1 MSSARPSTV
10 SSAATSA
17 GPIRASSSASRFPPA
32 SSRRCCGNKPA
43 QAALVLTLPNLITVA
58 RVLLIPVVAFLLLD
72 HDYKLAFAVFVAA
85 ALGDWLDGF
94 LARRL
99 NQMSQ
104 LGAVLDPIADKMT
117 MMIVAILL
125 AAQEMLPIWLAVVI
139 VMRDAIIVAGAV
151 AYRFVV
157 GHIEMA
163 PTRLSKANT
172 FLEFGVLALVMARA
186 GRLIET
192 GAWLIPLFVLLFA
205 SVLVSGAHYVW
216 VWRRKALDN
225 APPR

>member
-1 MSSARPSTV
+1 MA
-10 SSAATSA
+10 
-17 GPIRASSSASRFPPA
+17 
-32 SSRRCCGNKPA
+32 CG
-43 QAALVLTLPNLITVA
+43 V
-58 RVLLIPVVAFLLLD
+58 
-72 HDYKLAFAVFVAA
+72 FAAA

-125 AAQEMLPIWLAVVI
+125 AAQALLPIWLAVVI
-139 VMRDAIIVAGAV
+139 VLRDAIIVAGAV

-172 FLEFGVLALVMARA
+172 FLEFGVLALVMAQA
-186 GRLIET
+186 GRLLQA
-192 GAWLIPLFVLLFA
+192 GAWLPPLFVLAFVL
-205 SVLVSGAHYVW
+205 VLVSGAHYVLI
-216 VWRRKALDN
+216 WRRKAIDD
-225 APPR
+225 ARRS

>member
-1 MSSARPSTV
+1 M
-10 SSAATSA
+10 
-17 GPIRASSSASRFPPA
+17 
-32 SSRRCCGNKPA
+32 
-43 QAALVLTLPNLITVA
+43 LTLPNLITIA

-72 HDYKLAFAVFVAA
+72 HDYKLAFAVFMAA
-85 ALGDWLDGF
+85 AAGDWLDGF

-104 LGAVLDPIADKMT
+104 LGAVLDPVADKMT

-125 AAQEMLPIWLAVVI
+125 AAQGMLPIWLAVVI
-139 VMRDAIIVAGAV
+139 VMRDAIIVAGAI

-172 FLEFGVLALVMARA
+172 FLEFGVLALVMAQSA
-186 GRLIET
+186 ELFGA
-192 GAWLIPLFVLLFA
+192 GAWLMPLFFLLFA

-216 VWRRKALDN
+216 VWRRKAIEDTR
-225 APPR
+225 PPR

>member
-1 MSSARPSTV
+1 M
-10 SSAATSA
+10 
-17 GPIRASSSASRFPPA
+17 F
-32 SSRRCCGNKPA
+32 
-43 QAALVLTLPNLITVA
+43 TLPNLITIA

-72 HDYKLAFAVFVAA
+72 HDYKLAFAVFMAA
-85 ALGDWLDGF
+85 AVGDWLDGF

-104 LGAVLDPIADKMT
+104 LGAVLDPVADKMT
-117 MMIVAILL
+117 MMIVAIIM
-125 AAQEMLPIWLAVVI
+125 AAQGLLPIWLAVVI
-139 VMRDAIIVAGAV
+139 VMRDAIIVAGAI

-172 FLEFGVLALVMARA
+172 FLEFGVLTLAMAQAGGLVDAS
-186 GRLIET
+186 
-192 GAWLIPLFVLLFA
+192 AWLMSLFLLLFA

-216 VWRRKALDN
+216 VWRRKAIDH
-225 APPR
+225 AAGPGTKKPDR

>member
-1 MSSARPSTV
+1 M
-10 SSAATSA
+10 
-17 GPIRASSSASRFPPA
+17 F
-32 SSRRCCGNKPA
+32 
-43 QAALVLTLPNLITVA
+43 TLPNLITIA
-58 RVLLIPVVAFLLLD
+58 RILLIPVVVFLLLD

-85 ALGDWLDGF
+85 AIGDWLDGF

-99 NQMSQ
+99 HQMSQ

-125 AAQEMLPIWLAVVI
+125 AAQEMLPVWLAVVI

-151 AYRFVV
+151 AYRFVI

-172 FLEFGVLALVMARA
+172 FLEFGVLALVMAQA
-186 GRLIET
+186 GRLAEA
-192 GAWLIPLFVLLFA
+192 GVWLMPLFVLLFA
-205 SVLVSGAHYVW
+205 SVLISGAHYVW
-216 VWRRKALDN
+216 VWRRKALTGL
-225 APPR
+225 RQG

>member
-1 MSSARPSTV
+1 M
-10 SSAATSA
+10 
-17 GPIRASSSASRFPPA
+17 F
-32 SSRRCCGNKPA
+32 
-43 QAALVLTLPNLITVA
+43 TLPNLITIA

-72 HDYKLAFAVFVAA
+72 HDYKLAFAVFAA
-85 ALGDWLDGF
+85 AAVGDWLDGF

-117 MMIVAILL
+117 MMIVAILM
-125 AAQEMLPIWLAVVI
+125 AAQGLLPIWLAVVI
-139 VMRDAIIVAGAV
+139 VLRDAVIVAGAV

-172 FLEFGVLALVMARA
+172 FIEFGVLTLALAQA
-186 GRLIET
+186 GGLVGVEP
-192 GAWLIPLFVLLFA
+192 WLLPLFVLLFA

-216 VWRRKALDN
+216 VWRRKAIRDAGGN
-225 APPR
+225 ASENNS

>member
-1 MSSARPSTV
+1 M
-10 SSAATSA
+10 
-17 GPIRASSSASRFPPA
+17 F
-32 SSRRCCGNKPA
+32 
-43 QAALVLTLPNLITVA
+43 TLPNLITIA

-72 HDYKLAFAVFVAA
+72 HDYKLAFAVFMVAA
-85 ALGDWLDGF
+85 VGDWVDGF

-104 LGAVLDPIADKMT
+104 LGAVLDPVADKMT
-117 MMIVAILL
+117 MMIVAILM
-125 AAQEMLPIWLAVVI
+125 AAQGMLPIWLAVVI
-139 VMRDAIIVAGAV
+139 VLRDAVIVAGAI

-172 FLEFGVLALVMARA
+172 FLEFGVLALVMAQA
-186 GRLIET
+186 GRLVDAA
-192 GAWLIPLFVLLFA
+192 AWLAPLFFLLFA

-216 VWRRKALDN
+216 VWRRKAIDN
-225 APPR
+225 APPQ

>member
-1 MSSARPSTV
+1 M
-10 SSAATSA
+10 
-17 GPIRASSSASRFPPA
+17 
-32 SSRRCCGNKPA
+32 
-43 QAALVLTLPNLITVA
+43 LTLPNVITIV

-85 ALGDWLDGF
+85 AIGDWLDGF

-99 NQMSQ
+99 NQVSQ

-125 AAQEMLPIWLAVVI
+125 AAQGMLMIWLAVVI

-172 FLEFGVLALVMARA
+172 FLEFGVLALVMAQA
-186 GRLIET
+186 GDLVDAE
-192 GAWLIPLFVLLFA
+192 AWLMPLFVLLFA
-205 SVLVSGAHYVW
+205 SVLVSGAHYVR
-216 VWRRKALDN
+216 VWRRKAIEN
-225 APPR
+225 GPGN

>member
-1 MSSARPSTV
+1 M
-10 SSAATSA
+10 
-17 GPIRASSSASRFPPA
+17 F
-32 SSRRCCGNKPA
+32 
-43 QAALVLTLPNLITVA
+43 TLPNIITVA
-58 RVLLIPVVAFLLLD
+58 RILLIPVVAFLLLD
-72 HDYKLAFAVFVAA
+72 RDYAMACGVFVAA
-85 ALGDWLDGF
+85 AAGDWLDGF

-125 AAQEMLPIWLAVVI
+125 AAQGLLPIWLSVVI
-139 VMRDAIIVAGAV
+139 VLRDAIIVAGAV

-172 FLEFGVLALVMARA
+172 FLEFGVLALVMAQA
-186 GRLIET
+186 GQLVEAR
-192 GAWLIPLFVLLFA
+192 AWLAPLFVLQFA
-205 SVLVSGAHYVW
+205 LVLVSGVHYVW
-216 VWRRKALDN
+216 ILRRKAIDE
-225 APPR
+225 APHP

>member
-1 MSSARPSTV
+1 M
-10 SSAATSA
+10 
-17 GPIRASSSASRFPPA
+17 F
-32 SSRRCCGNKPA
+32 
-43 QAALVLTLPNLITVA
+43 TLPNAITVA

-72 HDYKLAFAVFVAA
+72 HDYKLAFAVFVVAA
-85 ALGDWLDGF
+85 VGDWLDGF

-125 AAQEMLPIWLAVVI
+125 SAQGMLPIWLAVVI

-172 FLEFGVLALVMARA
+172 FLEFGVLALAMARA
-186 GRLIET
+186 GQLVDAE
-192 GAWLIPLFVLLFA
+192 GWLMPLFILLFA
-205 SVLVSGAHYVW
+205 SVFISGAHYVW
-216 VWRRKALDN
+216 VWRRKAIKDG
-225 APPR
+225 RGDG

>member
-1 MSSARPSTV
+1 M
-10 SSAATSA
+10 
-17 GPIRASSSASRFPPA
+17 F
-32 SSRRCCGNKPA
+32 
-43 QAALVLTLPNLITVA
+43 TLPNLITIV

-72 HDYKLAFAVFVAA
+72 HDYKLAFAVFMAA
-85 ALGDWLDGF
+85 AVGDWLDGF

-99 NQMSQ
+99 DQMSQ

-125 AAQEMLPIWLAVVI
+125 SAQGMLPIWLAVVI

-172 FLEFGVLALVMARA
+172 FLEFGVLALAMAQA
-186 GRLIET
+186 GQLVDA
-192 GAWLIPLFVLLFA
+192 GAWLMPLFILLFA
-205 SVLVSGAHYVW
+205 SVFVSGAHYVW
-216 VWRRKALDN
+216 VWRRKAIKEGRGDG
-225 APPR
+225 

>member
-1 MSSARPSTV
+1 M
-10 SSAATSA
+10 
-17 GPIRASSSASRFPPA
+17 
-32 SSRRCCGNKPA
+32 
-43 QAALVLTLPNLITVA
+43 LTLPNLITIA

-72 HDYKLAFAVFVAA
+72 RDYALAFAVFMAA
-85 ALGDWLDGF
+85 AIGDWLDGF

-117 MMIVAILL
+117 MMIVAILMS
-125 AAQEMLPIWLAVVI
+125 AQGMLPIWLAVVI
-139 VMRDAIIVAGAV
+139 VFRDAIIVAGAV

-172 FLEFGVLALVMARA
+172 FLEFGVLALVMAQAA
-186 GRLIET
+186 GLLD
-192 GAWLIPLFVLLFA
+192 ASPWLMPLFIALFA

-216 VWRRKALDN
+216 VWRRKAIEEE
-225 APPR
+225 RRS

>member
-1 MSSARPSTV
+1 MS
-10 SSAATSA
+10 
-17 GPIRASSSASRFPPA
+17 
-32 SSRRCCGNKPA
+32 
-43 QAALVLTLPNLITVA
+43 TLPNSSPSPGA
-58 RVLLIPVVAFLLLD
+58 ADPGGGLLLD
-72 HDYKLAFAVFVAA
+72 HDCKLASPCC
-85 ALGDWLDGF
+85 DGRRGR
-94 LARRL
+94 LAGRFPGRL

-117 MMIVAILL
+117 MMIVAILM
-125 AAQEMLPIWLAVVI
+125 AAQGLLPIWLAVVI

-172 FLEFGVLALVMARA
+172 FLEFGVLALAMAAA
-186 GRLIET
+186 GQLLGT
-192 GAWLIPLFVLLFA
+192 GDWLMPLFVLLFA

-216 VWRRKALDN
+216 VWRRKA
-225 APPR
+225 AEEGGG